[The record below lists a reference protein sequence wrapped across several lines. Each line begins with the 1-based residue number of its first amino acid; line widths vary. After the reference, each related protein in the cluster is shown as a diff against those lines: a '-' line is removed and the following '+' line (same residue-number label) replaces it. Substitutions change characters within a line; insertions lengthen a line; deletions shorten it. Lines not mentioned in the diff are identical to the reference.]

1 MLPPLDRETLKARG
15 WCQGAILE
23 GKDLPTAYAAPYYL
37 VLTQDC
43 DCINPDAE
51 KEPRLELLP
60 LTPSAEQSKRNPETR
75 DGINP
80 REIQFRVK
88 IKGAQTLVDA
98 SIASIT
104 FLSRTDQISTRPAL
118 DVTVSREALQDLL
131 VWRAAR
137 YLRTAFPDSFENAFR
152 GVRSKFS
159 RAIKAVDSLIDSIH
173 IKIDPW
179 EPALDEPYEIQLVL
193 VILPAIHAIPANLTK
208 LEAAREK
215 IVALMDKS
223 PRFEGTRCKIVSAA
237 KISVWEINQF
247 KDFTRYDYLSFGE
260 GTAI

>member
-1 MLPPLDRETLKARG
+1 MPPRLDRESLKADG

-23 GKDLPTAYAAPYYL
+23 GKDLPAAFEAPYYL

-43 DCINPDAE
+43 DCINPDTE

-60 LTPSAEQSKRNPETR
+60 LTPAALQTKRNPETR

-80 REIQFRVK
+80 REIQFEVK
-88 IKGAQTLVDA
+88 IEGAKTFVDA

-104 FLSRTDQISTRPAL
+104 FLSRSDQDSYRPSSE
-118 DVTVSREALQDLL
+118 VTVSREALQDLL

-137 YLRTAFPDSFENAFR
+137 YLRTAFPDSFEEAFR

-159 RAIKAVDSLIDSIH
+159 RAVMAVDTLIDSIH

-179 EPALDEPYEIQLVL
+179 DPARDEPFEIHLAL
-193 VILPAIHAIPANLTK
+193 VIAPRIHAIPDNLTK
-208 LEAAREK
+208 LETARGK
-215 IVALMDKS
+215 IVALMDKNA
-223 PRFEGTRCKIVSAA
+223 RFEDTQCRIVSAD
-237 KISVWEINQF
+237 KISIWEINQF
-247 KDFTRYDYLSFGE
+247 KDFSRYDYLSFGE